1 MRIDISFLPA
11 LGAAFML
18 VFARIGTMVML
29 LPGLGE
35 VSVPTQIRLT
45 MALVLAGVLLPLHRN
60 AYQLDLR
67 SFGPV
72 IAMLGTEMFVG
83 AVLGF
88 TARFIL
94 SALQVAGS
102 VISQQLG
109 LGFVTAVDPT

>member
-18 VFARIGTMVML
+18 MFMRIGTMVML

-35 VSVPTQIRLT
+35 LSVPARVRLVI
-45 MALVLAGVLLPLHRN
+45 ALGLTGVLFPLHRD
-60 AYQLDLR
+60 AYAIDVR

-72 IAMLGTEMFVG
+72 MLAGAEEFMVG
-83 AVLGF
+83 AVLGIS
-88 TARFIL
+88 ARLTL

-102 VISQQLG
+102 IIAQQL
-109 LGFVTAVDPT
+109 